1 MKKKKVLHKKI
12 TRHKPT
18 NIFGLISLIVLAL
31 VVIGGVIGVASKSS
45 YLRGKA
51 ANKQSAAYC
60 MTLTSKTQCQDLTNN
75 QCKWLDC
82 PGSYSY
88 YGQCRTEDGCNLN
101 VNNCTGNGGRCIY
114 NILNTEDQTLGCGPN
129 NYTSYNAC
137 WVDAIKDRDGNE
149 IQPGKCVSMGEPVG
163 NDGTNARYCC
173 MLEAGYLG
181 FTTSACDG
189 TGKTS
194 GGVAPT
200 STSSRETGRITA
212 PRSTGSTGVSGE
224 SRRPSMGEECTTTR
238 GWKGTCQTEY
248 LCPRQLAEVVYE
260 EAKCASVAFLAPIG
274 CCAYAPADYPRS
286 MGEKCETS
294 PEKWPGKCTLGPAC
308 MQSVLPNIKW
318 DNDACLG
325 TLLGCCGYKPGGV
338 RVTIPEIEVD
348 IGGVPVLRV
357 TPGARQIY
365 GPTPKPAAR
374 PTPKSAI
381 RNIFSKIFGSFNSR

>member
-12 TRHKPT
+12 TRRKPT

-137 WVDAIKDRDGNE
+137 WVNAIKDRDGNE
-149 IQPGKCVSMGEPVG
+149 IQPGKCVTKGEYVG
-163 NDGTNARYCC
+163 NDGVNARYCC
-173 MLEAGYLG
+173 MLETGYLG
-181 FTTSACDG
+181 FTTRTCDG
-189 TGKTS
+189 TGRIS
-194 GGVAPT
+194 GGVVPT
-200 STSSRETGRITA
+200 STNIREGGVTA
-212 PRSTGSTGVSGE
+212 PRSTGSTGVKTGVDCSFTKAGYKWE
-224 SRRPSMGEECTTTR
+224 
-238 GWKGTCQTEY
+238 GTCQTPY
-248 LCPRQLAEVVYE
+248 LCPNLLPEVAYDETACKQVGI
-260 EAKCASVAFLAPIG
+260 AGIG
-274 CCAYAPADYPRS
+274 CCATAPDDFPRKR
-286 MGEKCETS
+286 GDVCVTS
-294 PEKWPGKCTLGPAC
+294 IDKWPGKCTSSPLCPWF
-308 MQSVLPNIKW
+308 LPNADW
-318 DNDACLG
+318 DDAACLG
-325 TLLGCCGYKPGGV
+325 SSLGCCGYKSGGV
-338 RVTIPEIEVD
+338 GVTVTSTPIPRITPRT
-348 IGGVPVLRV
+348 GQ
-357 TPGARQIY
+357 TPGQTPGQIP
-365 GPTPKPAAR
+365 GQR
-374 PTPKSAI
+374 PST
-381 RNIFSKIFGSFNSR
+381 IFQRIFGRINRK